1 MLFKPK
7 VYRDIMRK
15 ASLVE
20 KCLHEVEG
28 DGDDVQKK
36 RHAIKVP
43 QREQDSY
50 NPEGSDSKYL
60 RLHME
65 RDLINQKQ
73 NNLTVAEYEA
83 QFHRLA
89 TFVPSLLADE
99 VICAFRF
106 EEGLKRQIILAV
118 APFELKT
125 FSAVV
130 SKAEMVE
137 SSQGGRWTGTDL
149 NMLDREFLH
158 PFFASSIR
166 TWDARAIK

>member
-1 MLFKPK
+1 MPSR
-7 VYRDIMRK
+7 YPSENRI
-15 ASLVE
+15 
-20 KCLHEVEG
+20 H
-28 DGDDVQKK
+28 
-36 RHAIKVP
+36 II
-43 QREQDSY
+43 QR
-50 NPEGSDSKYL
+50 GSDSKYL